1 LLEGEEQLRHLYLG
15 QNQIKKIDHLVSL
28 PNLQTLD
35 LTANKLLEI
44 NNFWLPGSSIDKLRT
59 LNLSKN
65 QIRNIRN
72 LDKLVHLENLDLSDN
87 RIIDLTGLCKL
98 QSLRMLNLSN
108 NLIEFLD
115 MPDLKCLVDLNL
127 RKNKITL
134 VNKLSG

>member
-1 LLEGEEQLRHLYLG
+1 LLEGEEQLKHLYLG

-65 QIRNIRN
+65 
-72 LDKLVHLENLDLSDN
+72 
-87 RIIDLTGLCKL
+87 
-98 QSLRMLNLSN
+98 
-108 NLIEFLD
+108 
-115 MPDLKCLVDLNL
+115 
-127 RKNKITL
+127 
-134 VNKLSG
+134 